1 MLVAHATYQ
10 LRGYCNKAGYARLDR
25 VLGWLCDLGNAALQE
40 RRDAWRMCRTSI
52 SYKLQCQSLTL
63 VRRDDPANLGS
74 VNTAVERGALQRI
87 NRAFAAFFRR
97 CKAGGKPGYPRFR
110 SRRRYTTIEVN
121 DVRPNQVQ
129 SFGATTLVRINGLPT
144 IRLVSDR
151 QLPDAKPC
159 AIRIVRRTAGCTV
172 DLVYDEEKVA
182 LAPTGETVGVDVG
195 TRKRFSLSTGE
206 ITPPIAED
214 WKAIRRAQRAV
225 ARCERASRGRR
236 KCVEDLARLRR
247 HEAVRRRNSCHVVTS
262 DLVKRFDL
270 ITIED
275 LRIGNMTASAAGT
288 VDNPGRNVKAKTGLN
303 RSILQQAWGI
313 FRQQLVY
320 KAEWAGRQLKAVNAA
335 YTSQDCSVCGHR
347 RSKPDARERWRC
359 EHCAVEHDRDVS
371 AAVNIDRAGILAL
384 GSRSGER
391 VAA

>member
-1 MLVAHATYQ
+1 MCSWLTQRTSYAGTVTRPATFV
-10 LRGYCNKAGYARLDR
+10 LTASWAGCAT
-25 VLGWLCDLGNAALQE
+25 WEMPALQE

-52 SYKLQCQSLTL
+52 SYKLQCRSLTL
-63 VRRDDPANLGS
+63 VRQDDPANLGS

-87 NRAFAAFFRR
+87 DRAFAAFFRR

-121 DVRPNQVQ
+121 DVGPNQVQ

-275 LRIGNMTASAAGT
+275 LRIGNMTASAAGHR
-288 VDNPGRNVKAKTGLN
+288 GQSGAEREGE
-303 RSILQQAWGI
+303 
-313 FRQQLVY
+313 
-320 KAEWAGRQLKAVNAA
+320 EWAQPFDSPAGMGHLPPAARLQGRM
-335 YTSQDCSVCGHR
+335 GR
-347 RSKPDARERWRC
+347 
-359 EHCAVEHDRDVS
+359 
-371 AAVNIDRAGILAL
+371 
-384 GSRSGER
+384 
-391 VAA
+391 